1 MIRGMN
7 TLKRLIASK
16 MGPNVSLMEINVD
29 MLYIMFFLHGETATT
44 VGSFMP
50 IILETLERSDFVAVA
65 VNATH
70 CTP

>member
-1 MIRGMN
+1 
-7 TLKRLIASK
+7 

-50 IILETLERSDFVAVA
+50 IILETLEQSDFVAVA